1 MDIFNKLSKQAI
13 DTYLSEYLAKIG
25 VPEFIQLD
33 RTRKLSERGDSMNCA
48 ASETERDC
56 IYREL
61 SSFYRAAKNPNPFFY
76 FSKLEFVMM
85 HEDNKDFWT
94 QELFLKLI
102 SDRSFFFYEHR
113 RYACQEAGLHTL
125 VEHDRNLRNYDLKA
139 AWNQA
144 EFEPIMPGHMD
155 YYHEYQQNYKI
166 VTNAL
171 ECRGQLIR
179 LCGSLVDEVN
189 RVGQRCKDL
198 AKRSANSCPRNDF
211 LFAKLFRIAGTYIG
225 SVVQQTRNESYEK
238 PFCDIFIRKDPSALD
253 TFNRG
258 IQAILE
264 LITLPNGETHC
275 LASIIVYQIF
285 TRNTTAFLQGDVGKF
300 WSRVTRCSKA
310 VRVIRMTEITGRKAG
325 VNLALFC
332 ELCSVLKGTESN
344 FHSLYQKIR
353 LTEYDSEELQIEPQR
368 EQIDAKENVRKDYQ
382 DTVDF
387 LFYLTTGY
395 GRLFHCLQ
403 RSLHKSEQL
412 SEICIHIEVEESC
425 EWPVFCYKPDYRHP
439 VDQLGYILNSYI
451 DDCFANRVE
460 FLTPGIFAQQTQS
473 ELVGLTNLVLQ
484 DMALP
489 AAQRLSRIIRKTLS
503 EKPDIQ
509 KMYVSVF
516 REFHESSV
524 INKCLQEI
532 MDVYFPNIEELIP
545 RYQAVETRVGH
556 YDYHYI
562 LRALIEYEL
571 RYQLYQDGSKIL
583 RNIAKEVIPKN
594 MFATPVFD

>member
-1 MDIFNKLSKQAI
+1 MDIFGKLSRQAM
-13 DTYLSEYLAKIG
+13 DTFLSEYLEKIG

-33 RTRKLSERGDSMNCA
+33 RTRKLPERGDGINCA
-48 ASETERDC
+48 VSETERDC

-61 SSFYRAAKNPNPFFY
+61 SGFYRAAKNPNPFFY
-76 FSKLEFVMM
+76 FSKLEFVMT
-85 HEDNKDFWT
+85 HKDDNDFWT

-113 RYACQEAGLHTL
+113 RYACQGTGLHTL
-125 VEHDRNLRNYDLKA
+125 VEHDRNLRNDDLKA
-139 AWNQA
+139 AQHQA
-144 EFEPIMPGHMD
+144 EFEPIMLGHMD
-155 YYHEYQQNYKI
+155 YYHEYQQNYEV
-166 VTNAL
+166 VTDAL
-171 ECRGQLIR
+171 ERRGQLIL
-179 LCGSLVDEVN
+179 LCGSLLDEVN
-189 RVGQRCKDL
+189 RVGRRCKAL
-198 AKRSANSCPRNDF
+198 AKRNANSCPRNDF
-211 LFAKLFRIAGTYIG
+211 LFAELFRIAGTYIG

-238 PFCDIFIRKDPSALD
+238 QFCDIFIRKDPSALYV
-253 TFNRG
+253 FNRG

-264 LITLPNGETHC
+264 LITLPNGEIHC

-285 TRNTTAFLQGDVGKF
+285 TRNTSAFLQGDVGKL
-300 WSRVTRCSKA
+300 WRRVTRRSKA
-310 VRVIRMTEITGRKAG
+310 VKVTKMTEITGRKAG

-332 ELCSVLKGTESN
+332 ELCSVFKGTESS
-344 FHSLYQKIR
+344 FHSFYQKIR
-353 LTEYDSEELQIEPQR
+353 PTDDPEELQIESQR
-368 EQIDAKENVRKDYQ
+368 EQADAGENARKGYQ
-382 DTVDF
+382 DTIDF

-412 SEICIHIEVEESC
+412 SEICIHTEAEESC

-473 ELVGLTNLVLQ
+473 ELAGLTNLVLQ

-489 AAQRLSRIIRKTLS
+489 AARRLSRMVQKTLS

-532 MDVYFPNIEELIP
+532 MDDYFPNIEELIP
-545 RYQAVETRVGH
+545 RYQAVETRAGH

-583 RNIAKEVIPKN
+583 RKIAKEVIPKN
-594 MFATPVFD
+594 MFVTPAFD